1 MKLFSKNNTG
11 PVPAIVAQDVLWT
24 ALLVPVAVAY
34 RGVLALA
41 KGYYAVRAKGPL
53 WSGLYSA
60 AVITALVLIVRRI
73 RS

>member
-1 MKLFSKNNTG
+1 MKLFSKDRTG
-11 PVPAIVAQDVLWT
+11 PVAAIVVQDVLWT

-34 RGVLALA
+34 RGVLTLA

-53 WSGLYSA
+53 WSALYSA
-60 AVITALVLIVRRI
+60 AVVTLLVLIVRRI